1 MRHPSSS
8 AEEEK
13 SQPHSSDME
22 QNGGRG
28 GGRKRPEPAK
38 SIGSVRGPSF
48 LPPQWS
54 LSSPSPFWRP
64 HSTRLPPSHA
74 NAAGSTS
81 AQCKRNQLR
90 PPLPPPWRKGRQ
102 EGKKGEVP
110 FHSFWPLSTLPLA
123 SCCCLSLSLSFVPC
137 GSILLLPLF
146 LSCQSGGHRGPQPR
160 PQGLLHPDHRRPAGD
175 HDHRVGEDNLRLWG
189 RRRRGGVGEGLV
201 LGRRAADR

>member
-1 MRHPSSS
+1 METGVVVSLLRHPSSS

-74 NAAGSTS
+74 NAAGSPS
-81 AQCKRNQLR
+81 AQCKRNQLS
-90 PPLPPPWRKGRQ
+90 PPPPWPKGRQ

-123 SCCCLSLSLSFVPC
+123 SCCCLSLSLSLSLFR
-137 GSILLLPLF
+137 PLW
-146 LSCQSGGHRGPQPR
+146 
-160 PQGLLHPDHRRPAGD
+160 LHPPSSS
-175 HDHRVGEDNLRLWG
+175 L
-189 RRRRGGVGEGLV
+189 LV
-201 LGRRAADR
+201 LSIRWTPWSAAAAAGTPAPRSPTASWRP